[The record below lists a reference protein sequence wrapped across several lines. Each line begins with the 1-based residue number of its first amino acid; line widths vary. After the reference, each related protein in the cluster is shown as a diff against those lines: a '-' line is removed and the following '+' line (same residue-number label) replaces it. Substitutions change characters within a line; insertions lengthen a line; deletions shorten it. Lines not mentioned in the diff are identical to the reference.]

1 MGNIFALDVN
11 KLNYVFSKKDQTKL
25 KMFPVRL
32 ADSLSLSLNIYIPS
46 FKKKKEKKKRAIAWG
61 KWSSECYS
69 VLWALMASVN
79 DMGCSV
85 VCVLLSHPWCNDPS
99 TLMPPQGTMSTS
111 IPHLHLYNYPP
122 PTVCRSGSHRL
133 YRWMISLWATLKF
146 SAECF
151 SINSNYPHWNYLG
164 KVTLLNANI
173 PCYVL
178 LVLR

>member
-1 MGNIFALDVN
+1 MFFLNKTISSCRLHNYTENIFALDVN
-11 KLNYVFSKKDQTKL
+11 KLNYAFSKKDQTKL

-32 ADSLSLSLNIYIPS
+32 ANSLSLSLNIYILS
-46 FKKKKEKKKRAIAWG
+46 FKKKKEKKERAIAWG

-111 IPHLHLYNYPP
+111 IPHLHLYNYPHLLCAGAA
-122 PTVCRSGSHRL
+122 PTVSAAGWFH
-133 YRWMISLWATLKF
+133 YEQLW
-146 SAECF
+146 
-151 SINSNYPHWNYLG
+151 NSVQTVSP
-164 KVTLLNANI
+164 
-173 PCYVL
+173 
-178 LVLR
+178 